1 MKKMSKL
8 CFKGNIFQ
16 KAMCIDSPD
25 LNQDQNMFLDP
36 EYDSITDKQLKIC
49 WKFYCIHDITF
60 TFWDIICDWCV
71 ALLQY
76 FDTLSENFYWLSI
89 TLSPVKADRQL
100 KSLFQSHITSRL
112 KLCGKSRRNFVFDVS
127 SFPKTRTS
135 GDQIGFLCSP
145 SIFWFI
151 NIACLR
157 KTSS

>member
-1 MKKMSKL
+1 MLIVKSNEHL
-8 CFKGNIFQ
+8 CQ
-16 KAMCIDSPD
+16 KAMCIMIDSPN
-25 LNQDQNMFLDP
+25 LHQNQNMFLDP

-100 KSLFQSHITSRL
+100 KSLFQSHITSRQ
-112 KLCGKSRRNFVFDVS
+112 KLCGKSRRHFVFVVS

-135 GDQIGFLCSP
+135 GDQIGFLCPP